1 MSDTKNMSPT
11 QNSDVFKITKFS
23 TNLPMNHAI
32 LLVVHLNELPK
43 PTWIIVMCSFCI
55 SKSLENKPH
64 KYIYTS
70 ITILPTTQPMLQS
83 KIWKTKPSWPI

>member
-1 MSDTKNMSPT
+1 
-11 QNSDVFKITKFS
+11 
-23 TNLPMNHAI
+23 MNHAI

-70 ITILPTTQPMLQS
+70 IIILPTTQLMLQI
-83 KIWKTKPSWPI
+83 KIWKNQAKLDNKHGENITHSNLYYFLIFVQLTLSYV